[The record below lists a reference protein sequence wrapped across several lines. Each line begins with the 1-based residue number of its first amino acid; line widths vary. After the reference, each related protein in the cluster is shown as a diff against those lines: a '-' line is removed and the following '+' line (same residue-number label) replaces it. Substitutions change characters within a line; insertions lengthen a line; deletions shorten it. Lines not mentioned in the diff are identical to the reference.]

1 MPALYKIIYL
11 IKALRSKKYIY
22 SFFAQNAVGV
32 TIENWTNQKLEFP
45 EDFISEGAR
54 DMWYKPLEVTHT
66 FINIS
71 LYFVVQSS

>member
-1 MPALYKIIYL
+1 M
-11 IKALRSKKYIY
+11 
-22 SFFAQNAVGV
+22 

-66 FINIS
+66 FYYTFINIAH
-71 LYFVVQSS
+71 LNYIE

>member
-1 MPALYKIIYL
+1 MPALFKIIYL
-11 IKALRSKKYIY
+11 IRALRSKKYLY
-22 SFFAQNAVGV
+22 SFFVQNAVGV

-71 LYFVVQSS
+71 LYSVVQSC